1 MGWVKSYARVVST
14 ADGGSAFEEAEL
26 QLDGVQHSPDG
37 DGEPGMLVAALGAT
51 GDLAFVRFGA
61 FTEEFHQ
68 AAAPQWV
75 IMLRGVIEVQVSDGT
90 ARRFGAGDILLAT
103 DTTGCG
109 HATLMTGEGPH
120 EALGIAYV
128 PAG

>member
-14 ADGGSAFEEAEL
+14 DDGGSAFQDAEL
-26 QLDGVQHSPDG
+26 QLDGVQEAP

-51 GDLAFVRFGA
+51 GDVAFVRFGA

-75 IMLRGVIEVQVSDGT
+75 VMLRGVIEVQVSDGT
-90 ARRFGAGDILLAT
+90 ARRFGPGDLLLAT
-103 DTTGCG
+103 DTTGRG
-109 HATLMTGEGPH
+109 HATLMVGGGPH
-120 EALGIAYV
+120 EALGIPCS